1 MIIACLD
8 WRNYRKLG
16 QEYVTNLYRACSKHI
31 TVPFEF
37 VCFSDRE
44 GYGDSIISVRTSTE
58 CWGWWQKIYVLGG
71 SQLPKGERCLLFDL
85 DTLILANIDDLAS
98 YDGPFAGLGCPRA
111 NRLFCSGIMAWEAG
125 SVDHVWSDWLKAGKP
140 ILGSGDDEWID
151 RACPD
156 AVRLQRKFPGI
167 HSYKFH
173 KLREAARPDTRIIFF
188 QREPKPDNCGGW
200 AQACWS
206 GLNLPSFTAL

>member
-1 MIIACLD
+1 MIVATLNAA
-8 WRNYRKLG
+8 NYRKRG
-16 QEYVTNLYRACSKHI
+16 AEYTNNLYGMCKKHI
-31 TVPFEF
+31 TLPFRF
-37 VCFSDRE
+37 VVFTDGFD
-44 GYGDSIISVRTSTE
+44 GYDDGIDTLPLSGQA
-58 CWGWWQKIYVLGG
+58 WGWWCKIEILGG
-71 SQLPKGERCLLFDL
+71 GALPKGERCLLFDL

-125 SVDHVWSDWLKAGKP
+125 TLDHVWSDWLKAGKP

-151 RACPD
+151 RTCPD

-167 HSYKFH
+167 HSYKYH
-173 KLREAARPDTRIIFF
+173 KLRETPRPDTRIVFF

-200 AQACWS
+200 AQTYWS
-206 GLNLPSFTAL
+206 TGAAR